1 VPENGFLSIL
11 IIAVSLSAD
20 CFAVAVSASIAN
32 KKLSAWLGLRIALF
46 FGVFQAAMTL
56 IGWWAGSYIFE
67 LISGFDH
74 WIAFGLLAFVGGK
87 MIWETFHEKDGE
99 ESKGDIMR
107 LWYLATLAVATSL
120 DALAV
125 GLSFAFLQVNLAM
138 ASATIGI
145 VAFII
150 TLVGFYLGKKLGAL
164 IGKRAELI
172 GGIILII
179 IGLRILFEHLL

>member
-11 IIAVSLSAD
+11 LIAVSLSAD
-20 CFAVAVSASIAN
+20 CFAVAISASISN
-32 KKLSAWLGLRIALF
+32 KKLLAWHGLRIALF

-56 IGWWAGSYIFE
+56 IGWWAGRYIFE

-87 MIWETFHEKDGE
+87 MVWESFHEKEGE
-99 ESKGDIMR
+99 EGKGDIMR
-107 LWYLATLAVATSL
+107 WWYLITLAVATSL

-125 GLSFAFLQVNLAM
+125 GLSFAFLNVNLAM
-138 ASATIGI
+138 ASITIGV
-145 VAFII
+145 VAFVI
-150 TLVGFYLGKKLGAL
+150 TLFGFFVGKKLGA
-164 IGKRAELI
+164 IVGRRAELI

-179 IGLRILFEHLL
+179 IGLRILLEHLL

>member
-1 VPENGFLSIL
+1 MAENGFLSIL

-20 CFAVAVSASIAN
+20 CFAVAVSASISN

-67 LISGFDH
+67 LIEDFDH
-74 WIAFGLLAFVGGK
+74 WVAFGLLVFVGGK
-87 MIWETFHEKDGE
+87 MIWETFHEKEGE
-99 ESKGDIMR
+99 ESKGDITR
-107 LWYLATLAVATSL
+107 WWYLVTLAVATSL

-125 GLSFAFLQVNLAM
+125 GLSFAFLNVNLAI
-138 ASATIGI
+138 AGVTIGT

-150 TLVGFYLGKKLGAL
+150 TLSGFFLGKKLGAL
-164 IGKRAELI
+164 IGRRAELI

-179 IGLRILFEHLL
+179 IGLRILLEHLL